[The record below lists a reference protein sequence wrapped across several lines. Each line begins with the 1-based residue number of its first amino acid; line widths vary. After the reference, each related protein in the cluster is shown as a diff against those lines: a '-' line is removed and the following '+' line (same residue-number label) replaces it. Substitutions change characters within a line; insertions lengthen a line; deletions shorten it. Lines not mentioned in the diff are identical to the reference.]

1 MESNNGISQNNR
13 HLPRQTAPRTQ
24 EYQDT
29 EIYINLEQAVFNSVN
44 DEFHVKTAERPEEI
58 KALLEVGFEY
68 VCEKDGLAFFRK
80 RK

>member
-1 MESNNGISQNNR
+1 MEYHKTRDIYHVKQLLGHKNIRN
-13 HLPRQTAPRTQ
+13 
-24 EYQDT
+24 T

-68 VCEKDGLAFFRK
+68 VCENGGLAFFRK